1 MAVVAPAEAPTRA
14 DAERAAATLVAA
26 GVEEVLLFGS
36 VARGAAGPR
45 SDIDLV
51 GIFADLDYAE
61 RQVRRR
67 TLQEAAAAAVPWP
80 VQVHVTDRPEWQA
93 RVERVT
99 TSFEHRIAADAV
111 TVATAPQR
119 LPVDWDK
126 EMVLPM
132 SDPAEALRHFRQW
145 VIPRLQDVARTTSP
159 DRLEADLQ
167 APAARREQRRLNRM
181 VSLCAAA
188 AITAETSLKGLA
200 MLYGE
205 PTPTDQE
212 LRRLGHDIAAVLDR
226 VPDPAHREALAIF
239 DRLGVDLEALS
250 RWRRQGTY
258 PDDAEVLRADA
269 DRLAT
274 RYAVMASE
282 IAGVLAA
289 HLQQEI
295 GPDGALDDT
304 VAELDDLTA
313 EIAGQDVRRGIPA
326 AGDLDV

>member
-1 MAVVAPAEAPTRA
+1 MAVVAPAEAPTRS
-14 DAERAAATLVAA
+14 DAERAAAALIAA

-36 VARGAAGPR
+36 VARGAAGPH

-61 RQVRRR
+61 RHVRQRA
-67 TLQEAAAAAVPWP
+67 LQEAAAAAVAWP
-80 VQVHVTDRPEWQA
+80 VQVHVTDRPEWRA

-111 TVATAPQR
+111 AVATAPQR
-119 LPVDWDK
+119 RPVDWDK

-145 VIPRLQDVARTTSP
+145 VIPRLQDVARTTCQ

-167 APAARREQRRLNRM
+167 APPARREQRRLNRM

-200 MLYGE
+200 VLYGE
-205 PTPTDQE
+205 PTPTEQE
-212 LRRLGHDIAAVLDR
+212 LRRLGHDIAAVLDQ
-226 VPDPAHREALAIF
+226 VPEPARREAVAIF

-258 PDDAEVLRADA
+258 PDDADVLWADA
-269 DRLAT
+269 DRLAAL
-274 RYAVMASE
+274 YAVMASE
-282 IAGVLAA
+282 IASVLAA

-295 GPDGALDDT
+295 GPDGVLDDT
-304 VAELDDLTA
+304 VAELHDLAA
-313 EIAGQDVRRGIPA
+313 EIAGQDVRPGIPA
-326 AGDLDV
+326 ASDLDI

>member
-1 MAVVAPAEAPTRA
+1 MAVVPPADAPTRA
-14 DAERAAATLVAA
+14 DAERAAATLIAA
-26 GVEEVLLFGS
+26 GVDKVLLFGS
-36 VARGAAGPR
+36 VARGGADPH

-61 RQVRRR
+61 RHVRRGA
-67 TLQEAAAAAVPWP
+67 LQEAASAAVPWP
-80 VQVHVTDRPEWQA
+80 VQVHVTDRPEWRA
-93 RVERVT
+93 RVERVA

-111 TVATAPQR
+111 TVATAPR
-119 LPVDWDK
+119 RRPVDWDK

-132 SDPAEALRHFRQW
+132 SDAAEALRHFRQR
-145 VIPRLQDVARTTSP
+145 VIPRLQDVARTTRQ
-159 DRLEADLQ
+159 DHLEADLR

-205 PTPTDQE
+205 PTPTEQE

-226 VPDPAHREALAIF
+226 VPNPARREAVAIL
-239 DRLGVDLEALS
+239 DRLDVDLEALS

-258 PDDAEVLRADA
+258 PDDADVLRAEA
-269 DRLAT
+269 DRLAA
-274 RYAVMASE
+274 RYAVMAPK

-289 HLQQEI
+289 HLQQET
-295 GPDGALDDT
+295 GPDGVLDDT
-304 VAELDDLTA
+304 VAELDDLAA
-313 EIAGQDVRRGIPA
+313 EIAGQDVRPGVPA
-326 AGDLDV
+326 AGDLNI

>member
-1 MAVVAPAEAPTRA
+1 MAVVAPAAAPTRA
-14 DAERAAATLVAA
+14 DAERAAAALIAA

-36 VARGAAGPR
+36 VARGTAGPH

-61 RQVRRR
+61 RHLHQQA
-67 TLQEAAAAAVPWP
+67 LQEAAAAAAAWP
-80 VQVHVTDRPEWQA
+80 VQVHVTDRPEWRA
-93 RVERVT
+93 RIERVT

-111 TVATAPQR
+111 AVAAAPLR
-119 LPVDWDK
+119 RPVDWDK

-145 VIPRLQDVARTTSP
+145 VIPRLQDVARTTRQ
-159 DRLEADLQ
+159 DRLEADVQ
-167 APAARREQRRLNRM
+167 APPARREQRRLNRM

-188 AITAETSLKGLA
+188 AITAETALKGLA
-200 MLYGE
+200 VLYGE
-205 PTPTDQE
+205 PTPTEQE

-226 VPDPAHREALAIF
+226 VPDPAHGEAVAIF

-258 PDDAEVLRADA
+258 PDDADVLWADA
-269 DRLAT
+269 DRLAAL
-274 RYAVMASE
+274 YAVMASE

-289 HLQQEI
+289 HLQQAI
-295 GPDGALDDT
+295 GPDGVLDDT
-304 VAELDDLTA
+304 AAELHDLAA
-313 EIAGQDVRRGIPA
+313 EIAGQDVRPGIPA
-326 AGDLDV
+326 TGDLDV